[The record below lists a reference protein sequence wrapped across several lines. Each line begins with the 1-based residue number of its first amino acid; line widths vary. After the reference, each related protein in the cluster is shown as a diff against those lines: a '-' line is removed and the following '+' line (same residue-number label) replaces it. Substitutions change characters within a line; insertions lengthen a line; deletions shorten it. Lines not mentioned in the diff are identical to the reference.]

1 MPLDQCLVTRQAEL
15 ERLGFQV
22 LQVEPETLIAGRR
35 SFYWDCMFTF
45 VNYTVFVRRVTA
57 LSVQM
62 LESER
67 TQFLLR
73 SKTLNPSS
81 IPPGFQSGN
90 AVLVVYIADQV
101 DIDAQLFCEHQ
112 VRLGF
117 AQFYIPAVLDLSRE
131 SAFLLRHTPLWGAV
145 YYSKFRYILG
155 RLLSPRG
162 RPNQEPLSI
171 SGVITALLVFLLFI
185 LPVIFFIFVS

>member
-1 MPLDQCLVTRQAEL
+1 MSLDQSLVTRRAEL

-35 SFYWDCMFTF
+35 SFYWDCIFTY

-81 IPPGFQSGN
+81 FQYGN

-112 VRLGF
+112 IRLRF
-117 AQFYIPAVLDLSRE
+117 AQFYIPAALDLSCE
-131 SAFLLRHTPLWGAV
+131 STFLLRRTPLLGGV
-145 YYSKFRYILG
+145 YYSKFRYILI

-162 RPNQEPLSI
+162 MPNQEPLSI
-171 SGVITALLVFLLFI
+171 SGVIATLLALFSWIIFPLILLLF
-185 LPVIFFIFVS
+185 VSRR